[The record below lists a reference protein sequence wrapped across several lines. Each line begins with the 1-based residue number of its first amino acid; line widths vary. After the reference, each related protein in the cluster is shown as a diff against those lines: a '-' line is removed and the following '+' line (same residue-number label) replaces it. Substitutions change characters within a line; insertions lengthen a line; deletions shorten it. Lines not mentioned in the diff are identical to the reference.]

1 VSGATAGSG
10 DEGVGAQE
18 SSAPSVPVFDFPDA
32 AARALG
38 QVTRYARWRAEP
50 EGRFV
55 SPEGVVVAD
64 VREAAAAALTAHGE
78 GWLPP
83 GDVAGVLQAVGLEPI
98 PARVV
103 DDVEAAVA
111 AANELGYPVA
121 VKALARSPLAKSE
134 AAGLALDVY
143 GDEHLRA
150 TCARMADARGA
161 DAFPLMVQRMA
172 SPGVDIALGLTDHP
186 MVGPVLTLNAGGVA
200 APVAAP
206 QVQVLPLTDVDARRC
221 IELSPVA
228 GLLDEPS
235 RTRLE
240 DLLLRVGT
248 LSDAA
253 EEVVALELNPVIVTP
268 TGAAIADARLRVA
281 PVPRDPLPPVR
292 RL

>member
-1 VSGATAGSG
+1 
-10 DEGVGAQE
+10 
-18 SSAPSVPVFDFPDA
+18 
-32 AARALG
+32 
-38 QVTRYARWRAEP
+38 
-50 EGRFV
+50 
-55 SPEGVVVAD
+55 
-64 VREAAAAALTAHGE
+64 
-78 GWLPP
+78 
-83 GDVAGVLQAVGLEPI
+83 
-98 PARVV
+98 
-103 DDVEAAVA
+103 VA
-111 AANELGYPVA
+111 AAHELCYSVA
-121 VKALARSPLAKSE
+121 VKALMRSPLAKSE

-150 TCARMADARGA
+150 TCARMVEARGA

-172 SPGVDIALGLTDHP
+172 PPGVDIALGFTDHP

-268 TGAAIADARLRVA
+268 AGAAIADARLRVA